1 MDKCPFCGRSDGVAV
16 RDYGAILVQSRNWD
30 GTIDNTE
37 IEHTRPAPKW
47 GKCLNCGKRVL
58 LSKLAT

>member
-1 MDKCPFCGRSDGVAV
+1 MTKCQLCGGTSGVAV
-16 RDYGAILVQSRNWD
+16 KDYGSILVQNRNWD

-47 GKCLNCGKRVL
+47 GKCLDCGKRVL
-58 LSKLAT
+58 LSKLTT